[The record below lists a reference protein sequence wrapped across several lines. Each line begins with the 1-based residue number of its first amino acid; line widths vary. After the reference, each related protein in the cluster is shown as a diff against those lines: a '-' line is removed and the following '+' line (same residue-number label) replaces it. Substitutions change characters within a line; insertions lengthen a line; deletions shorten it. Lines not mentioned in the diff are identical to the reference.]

1 MKDFPSFGRTQSS
14 RLVRQS
20 STTGR
25 RKSNLRLGLAWVL
38 LFLVAAFFV
47 RQRIEFLRAERR
59 VSALMA
65 EKQKLL
71 SEILP
76 LKLEESYLTRI
87 ARIEVLAQP
96 MGLSVPG
103 EWQKFYAQPTGSGDA
118 PPAGEPSRTKP

>member
-1 MKDFPSFGRTQSS
+1 MKDYPSFGRTQSS
-14 RLVRQS
+14 RLIRQS
-20 STTGR
+20 STAGR

-59 VSALMA
+59 VLALME

-96 MGLSVPG
+96 LGLGVPG
-103 EWQKFYAQPTGSGDA
+103 EWQKFYAQPTEAKEVPLAAES
-118 PPAGEPSRTKP
+118 SQTKP